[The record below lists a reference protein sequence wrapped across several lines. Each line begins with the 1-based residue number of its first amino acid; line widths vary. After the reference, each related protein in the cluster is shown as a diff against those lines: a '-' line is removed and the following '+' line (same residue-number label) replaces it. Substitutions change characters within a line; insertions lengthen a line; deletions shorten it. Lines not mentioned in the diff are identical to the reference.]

1 MKKFLILKIIL
12 FIFFITPS
20 VAGDF
25 YFIDM
30 DRLINQSEAGININ
44 KKIKKL
50 QVSKNIK
57 IKENEESLKK
67 KETDLI
73 SQKNVISAEVFDKNL
88 LTLKKEINDFRKMR
102 DIELKDFEK
111 KKIDYTG
118 KLLNVI
124 NPILKDYAQSKNIPV
139 LLQKKYI
146 ILGANEFDITNEIIK
161 ILNIKIKDIELKW
174 QLG

>member
-1 MKKFLILKIIL
+1 MK
-12 FIFFITPS
+12 
-20 VAGDF
+20 
-25 YFIDM
+25 
-30 DRLINQSEAGININ
+30 
-44 KKIKKL
+44 
-50 QVSKNIK
+50 
-57 IKENEESLKK
+57 
-67 KETDLI
+67 
-73 SQKNVISAEVFDKNL
+73 
-88 LTLKKEINDFRKMR
+88 
-102 DIELKDFEK
+102 K

>member
-161 ILNIKIKDIELKW
+161 ILNIKIKDIELK
-174 QLG
+174 

>member
-111 KKIDYTG
+111 KKNWLYR
-118 KLLNVI
+118 
-124 NPILKDYAQSKNIPV
+124 
-139 LLQKKYI
+139 
-146 ILGANEFDITNEIIK
+146 
-161 ILNIKIKDIELKW
+161 
-174 QLG
+174 